1 MKYPVPAAL
10 LLVLLTACGG
20 KGAEAPR
27 TGRDRSLTRRA
38 ARRLSMAST
47 GPGWSVRAPRWDPVR
62 HSAQGDAAAEAELAA
77 PARRPAPPAAS
88 RAAAGGF
95 DL

>member
-1 MKYPVPAAL
+1 
-10 LLVLLTACGG
+10 
-20 KGAEAPR
+20 
-27 TGRDRSLTRRA
+27 
-38 ARRLSMAST
+38 MAST